1 MLSVIQ
7 LCRLVQYFCRFLV
20 TKYAEQY
27 EIMVSQRDIISG
39 KKSKAESLM
48 MASAMARKILRFGPS
63 INCIKT
69 IIINLQMIASGKVNE
84 PL

>member
-1 MLSVIQ
+1 MISRRDVLS
-7 LCRLVQYFCRFLV
+7 
-20 TKYAEQY
+20 
-27 EIMVSQRDIISG
+27 S

-48 MASAMARKILRFGPS
+48 GAAAMARKILRFGPS

-69 IIINLQMIASGKVNE
+69 IILNLKAIADGKVNE